1 MNWLKRSVSMLILA
15 LLSGNVISAE
25 TVRLSLFSWP
35 GYGFWFVAQEKNLA
49 PDLNFEISII
59 EDPYESFGLMSADA
73 LDVTSSTAEY
83 APIAADKGVPVKMVT
98 YTNPSYGTDKIVL
111 APGIKSAQDL
121 KGESVAVLEGG
132 LTQIFMGIWLEE
144 NGVGIEEVNF
154 TNLIMDDAV
163 GALVGG
169 DVKAAEFWEPFG
181 SQALAA
187 LPGSTVVASS
197 QEPGWI
203 ETALLGDAMYMSDSF
218 LEQKPET
225 AAKVMQAYFDAVD
238 YWKANPAEA
247 NEIIA
252 KALRFPVSDVEKVIG
267 ATGEIHKGGI
277 WIFDRAQAAKYMGL
291 APGELPLGLP
301 NGQVTENWET
311 VTEWWLKFGLI
322 DERHP
327 MEAGVDMTPLK
338 TILAS
343 GQ

>member
-1 MNWLKRSVSMLILA
+1 MNWLKHSLAVLILA
-15 LLSGNVISAE
+15 LISGNAVSAE

-35 GYGFWFVAQEKNLA
+35 GYGFWFIAQEKNLA
-49 PDLNFEISII
+49 PDLDLEITII
-59 EDPYESFGLMSADA
+59 EDPYESFGLMSAGA

-83 APIAADKGVPVKMVT
+83 APIAADKDVPVKMVT

-111 APGIKSAQDL
+111 APGIESAEDL
-121 KGESVAVLEGG
+121 KGKSVAVLEGG

-144 NGVGIEEVNF
+144 NGVGIDEVKF

-169 DVKAAEFWEPFG
+169 DVSAAEFWEPFG
-181 SQALAA
+181 SQALDA

-197 QEPGWI
+197 EEPGWI
-203 ETALLGDAMYMSDSF
+203 ETALLGDAMYMSDAF

-238 YWKANPAEA
+238 YWKENPAEA

-267 ATGEIHKGGI
+267 STGEIHKGGI
-277 WIFDRAQAAKYMGL
+277 WIFDRNQAAKYMGL
-291 APGELPLGLP
+291 MSGELPLGLP
-301 NGQVTENWET
+301 NGQVAENWET
-311 VTEWWLKFGLI
+311 VTDWWLKFGLV

-343 GQ
+343 DD